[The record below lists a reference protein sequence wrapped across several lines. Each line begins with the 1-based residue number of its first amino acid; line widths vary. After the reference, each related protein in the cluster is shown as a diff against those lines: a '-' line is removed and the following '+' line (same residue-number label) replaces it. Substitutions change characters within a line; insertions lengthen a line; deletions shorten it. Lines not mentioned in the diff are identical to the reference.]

1 MRLRQNERLVK
12 EYNKYYL
19 IEVECPN
26 NEKYRTTIHKYD
38 SDNMGKRERVTGPYN
53 LKG

>member
-1 MRLRQNERLVK
+1 MRLRPNERLVK

-26 NEKYRTTIHKYD
+26 NAKYRTTIHKND
-38 SDNMGKRERVTGPYN
+38 SDNMEKRERVTGPYN